1 MSIRVRAHQA
11 IRGIGLTRVKRQY
24 DMFLFRLL
32 PQGEAGSKF
41 ETFIGEYFR
50 HLNPIRT
57 GGGHIVPPLSRNGV

>member
-11 IRGIGLTRVKRQY
+11 IRGIGLTRAKRQY

-50 HLNPIRT
+50 HQGLP
-57 GGGHIVPPLSRNGV
+57 SQ